1 MSSLS
6 HKVNISRL
14 PYSADSYDLDLSVLC
29 SITNTSEKYER
40 TQQGNL
46 LGICNRNHIEMGYLE
61 WMTDR
66 TGKAIYCYVFCG

>member
-1 MSSLS
+1 MQMQYEKKEIKEMCLSHEFLS

-29 SITNTSEKYER
+29 SMTNTSEKYER

-46 LGICNRNHIEMGYLE
+46 LG
-61 WMTDR
+61 
-66 TGKAIYCYVFCG
+66 